1 MEAIPPRGGYSAGI
15 IQSRNGCGA
24 RSYRDSPLEMID
36 VVGAVGAEGGIIIVG
51 DLLKT
56 ENITKSRATP
66 RMTAMTVVRF
76 PERHRIPGGH
86 LIRPIYCSKI
96 LSLYFIIKS

>member
-24 RSYRDSPLEMID
+24 LSYRDSLAMICGAC
-36 VVGAVGAEGGIIIVG
+36 VVGGIIIVG

-56 ENITKSRATP
+56 ANKTNKRATP
-66 RMTAMTVVRF
+66 RITAIIVVRF
-76 PERHRIPGGH
+76 PERHKTPGGH
-86 LIRPIYCSKI
+86 FTRPIYSSRI
-96 LSLYFIIKS
+96 LSSYFIIES